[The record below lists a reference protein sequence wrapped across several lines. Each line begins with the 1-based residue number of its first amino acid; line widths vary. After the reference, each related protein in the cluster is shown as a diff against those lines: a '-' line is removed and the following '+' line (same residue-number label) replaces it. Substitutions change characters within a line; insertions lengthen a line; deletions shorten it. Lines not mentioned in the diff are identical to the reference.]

1 MFGNHVS
8 GELSAYCHNEL
19 AEEESRRVAE
29 HLMGCS
35 RCRREF
41 EEIKLGVKLA
51 EQLPRATA
59 PAALWAEI
67 ETALDERP
75 GTVSTPRRR
84 RASFFRLPGLAAAC
98 ALLLLALA
106 AGLVWYS
113 TRQPESIPQVA
124 VTDETE
130 RAVPTPPQPQHQAPP
145 VPGVTRN
152 PPVTSNAPQPNTS
165 RPGTTQPKRPAV
177 NDRPAGGAQT
187 WAVARVAGAPKV
199 GSKQLEGSGRLAVG
213 EWLETDASSQAR
225 LNVADIGEVDIGPN
239 SRVRLLRTRSTEH
252 RLALERG
259 RLHAVIDAPPRLF
272 IVETPSA
279 TAVDLGCSYT
289 LEVDDAGR
297 SRLHVTSGWVALEVK
312 GREAIVPAGAVCLTE
327 PGKGPGTPYF
337 DDASPAFRAALTRLD
352 FQGGGAS
359 DLSIVLDAAREY
371 DTLTLWHLL
380 RRLSG
385 DERAR
390 VYDRMASL
398 VPPPQGVTREG
409 VLKLN
414 RAMLDLWKQELEW
427 AWFDITK

>member
-1 MFGNHVS
+1 MFGNHVG
-8 GELSAYCHNEL
+8 GELSAYCHTEL

-41 EEIKLGVKLA
+41 EEIKLGVRLA
-51 EQLPRATA
+51 EQLPRAAA
-59 PAALWAEI
+59 PAALWAKI
-67 ETALDERP
+67 ERALGERP

-84 RASFFRLPGLAAAC
+84 RVSFFRWPQLVAAC

-106 AGLVWYS
+106 AALVWYS
-113 TRQPESIPQVA
+113 TRQPVSIPQVA
-124 VTDETE
+124 VTDEPE
-130 RAVPTPPQPQHQAPP
+130 RVVPPQQQPP
-145 VPGVTRN
+145 RQQETPLPRVAQN
-152 PPVTSNAPQPNTS
+152 PPAASNTPRPNTS
-165 RPGTTQPKRPAV
+165 QPKRPVV
-177 NDRPAGGAQT
+177 NEQPAGDAPT
-187 WAVARVAGAPKV
+187 WEVARVTGAPKV

-213 EWLETDASSQAR
+213 EWLETDASSRAR
-225 LNVADIGEVDIGPN
+225 VNVADIGEVDVGPN

-279 TAVDLGCSYT
+279 TAIDLGCSYT

-327 PGKGPGTPYF
+327 PGKGPGTPFF

-352 FQGGGAS
+352 FQGGGAN
-359 DLSIVLDAAREY
+359 DLNVVLTEAREY

-380 RRLSG
+380 HRLRG
-385 DERAR
+385 PERAR

-398 VPPPQGVTREG
+398 TLPPHGVTREG

-414 RAMLDLWKQELEW
+414 RAMLDLWKQELQW
-427 AWFDITK
+427 AWFE

>member
-8 GELSAYCHNEL
+8 GELSAYCHTEL

-29 HLMGCS
+29 HLMGCA

-41 EEIKLGVKLA
+41 EEVKLGVKLA

-67 ETALDERP
+67 EKALDERP

-84 RASFFRLPGLAAAC
+84 ASFFRWPQLAAAC
-98 ALLLLALA
+98 ALLLIALA
-106 AGLVWYS
+106 AALVWYS

-124 VTDETE
+124 VTDETKQS
-130 RAVPTPPQPQHQAPP
+130 PPPQSQQPEQTQPQPP
-145 VPGVTRN
+145 VPVVAQN
-152 PPVTSNAPQPNTS
+152 PPVVSNTPRPNTS
-165 RPGTTQPKRPAV
+165 QPKRPAV
-177 NDRPAGGAQT
+177 NDQPAEAAQT
-187 WAVARVAGAPKV
+187 WEVARVAGAPKV

-225 LNVADIGEVDIGPN
+225 VNVADIGEVDIGPN

-279 TAVDLGCSYT
+279 TAIDLGCSYT

-297 SRLHVTSGWVALEVK
+297 SRLHVTSGWVALELK

-352 FQGGGAS
+352 FQGGGAN
-359 DLSIVLDAAREY
+359 DLSVVLAEAREY

-380 RRLSG
+380 HRLRG
-385 DERAR
+385 LERAR

-398 VPPPQGVTREG
+398 IPPPHGVTREG

-414 RAMLDLWKQELEW
+414 RTMLDLWKQELQW
-427 AWFDITK
+427 AWFE